1 MTLRIHGIPASRA
14 IRPLWAAT
22 ELGLAFDH
30 VMTDYKGG
38 HTRTPEFLALNPNG
52 HIPALED
59 DTAAG
64 KVVVWESMACTL
76 YIAKAHGKGGGSDLS
91 CANLREEGEA
101 LRWAFWVMTEMEKD
115 ALTVLM
121 HRMAMPE
128 SERKADLAEVAEG
141 RLRVPLR
148 VLEGVL
154 ASQAAK
160 GQEYLCANRFTV
172 ADLCV
177 ASVGIRFD
185 DRISADRGLAQALSG
200 PACAP
205 GGAQTGALIPSP
217 LDPLSQRE
225 RDENHCGC
233 RFIALAMAR

>member
-22 ELGLAFDH
+22 ELGLSFDH

-38 HTRTPEFLALNPNG
+38 GSRTPEFLAINPNG

-59 DTAAG
+59 DTPAG
-64 KVVVWESMACTL
+64 RVVVWESMACAL
-76 YIAKAHGKGGGSDLS
+76 YVAKAHGKGDGSDLS
-91 CANLREEGEA
+91 CANLKEEGEA
-101 LRWAFWVMTEMEKD
+101 LRWAFWSMTELEKD

-128 SERKADLAEVAEG
+128 AERKADLAEAAEG

-154 ASQAAK
+154 ATQAGQ
-160 GQEYLCANRFTV
+160 GQEHLCAARFTI

-177 ASVGIRFD
+177 ASVGMWIRPSSGLMTEFPLTAAWLKRCL
-185 DRISADRGLAQALSG
+185 DRPAHQA
-200 PACAP
+200 
-205 GGAQTGALIPSP
+205 
-217 LDPLSQRE
+217 
-225 RDENHCGC
+225 
-233 RFIALAMAR
+233 ARKLGR

>member
-22 ELGLAFDH
+22 ELGLPFEH

-38 HTRTPEFLALNPNG
+38 GSRTPEFLAINPNG

-59 DTAAG
+59 DTPAG
-64 KVVVWESMACTL
+64 RVVVWESMACAL
-76 YIAKAHGKGGGSDLS
+76 YVAKAHGKGDGTDLS
-91 CANLREEGEA
+91 CANLKEEGEA
-101 LRWAFWVMTEMEKD
+101 LRWAFWSMTEIEKD

-128 SERKADLAEVAEG
+128 AERKADLAEAAEG

-154 ASQAAK
+154 AAQTAQ
-160 GQEYLCANRFTV
+160 GQEYLCATRFTI

-177 ASVGIRFD
+177 ASVGMWIRPSSGLMTEFPLTAAWLKRCL
-185 DRISADRGLAQALSG
+185 DRPAHQA
-200 PACAP
+200 
-205 GGAQTGALIPSP
+205 
-217 LDPLSQRE
+217 
-225 RDENHCGC
+225 
-233 RFIALAMAR
+233 ARKLGR